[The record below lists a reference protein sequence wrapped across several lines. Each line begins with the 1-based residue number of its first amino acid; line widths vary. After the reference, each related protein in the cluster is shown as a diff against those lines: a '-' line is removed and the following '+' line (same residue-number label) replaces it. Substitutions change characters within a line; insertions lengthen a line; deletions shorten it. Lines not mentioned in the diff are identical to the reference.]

1 MESKSTSHE
10 PEEQACGGCAKGEIV
25 AIWHHRFHTIRREDS
40 FQFPVLASG
49 VVRYTHLMSDVTRT
63 QLAVT
68 LTSILVVGNENA
80 FGIVASQFTQIRM
93 RRTFD
98 TVKTEAARTQLRALG
113 AMLLCS
119 SRTLRFSF
127 VFKHLVCLLA
137 QQDTDMHVQNGG
149 NIDFSLTERLI
160 RNSFKQQSVK
170 LRLD

>member
-1 MESKSTSHE
+1 M
-10 PEEQACGGCAKGEIV
+10 V
-25 AIWHHRFHTIRREDS
+25 RRLDS

-98 TVKTEAARTQLRALG
+98 TVKTEAARTQLRALD
-113 AMLLCS
+113 AKLLCS
-119 SRTLRFSF
+119 TTLRFPF

-137 QQDTDMHVQNGG
+137 QQDTNMHVQKAG
-149 NIDFSLTERLI
+149 NIDFSLTER
-160 RNSFKQQSVK
+160 
-170 LRLD
+170 

>member
-98 TVKTEAARTQLRALG
+98 TVKTEAARTQLENFKRKAITG
-113 AMLLCS
+113 VCS
-119 SRTLRFSF
+119 TTLRFP
-127 VFKHLVCLLA
+127 VCFQTPGLLA
-137 QQDTDMHVQNGG
+137 GAARH
-149 NIDFSLTERLI
+149 
-160 RNSFKQQSVK
+160 
-170 LRLD
+170 